1 MDHYSFVAKVVGSSV
16 VKSGVFDVKKLQL
29 EQMNLVANH
38 GLLFKISELSNGKLF
53 YRNEIDLLSEEL
65 NKSSKNQKL
74 IHSKEK
80 LTSLINIPLILL
92 SLLLLISTE
101 WFVRKYNGLI

>member
-1 MDHYSFVAKVVGSSV
+1 
-16 VKSGVFDVKKLQL
+16 
-29 EQMNLVANH
+29 
-38 GLLFKISELSNGKLF
+38 
-53 YRNEIDLLSEEL
+53 LLSDEL
-65 NKSSKNQKL
+65 NKSPKNQKL
-74 IHSKEK
+74 INSKEK

>member
-1 MDHYSFVAKVVGSSV
+1 
-16 VKSGVFDVKKLQL
+16 
-29 EQMNLVANH
+29 
-38 GLLFKISELSNGKLF
+38 LFKISELSNGKLF